1 MREIKI
7 RIAKIMDDECGMGV
21 LEVVLI
27 ISVLVGLAVLFKSN
41 ITSIVSSTLTS
52 LKSQAGKF

>member
-1 MREIKI
+1 MGEIKK